1 MAFRF
6 LHTADIHLDSPL
18 RGLAGQQGAAADRIR
33 TATRAAFDA
42 LVGRAVEEAV
52 DFVVIAGDLYDGDW
66 RDYQTGLFFVAQM
79 GRLAQAR
86 IPVFLAL
93 GNHDAQNRITRSLTL
108 PDNVTVFP
116 AKAAASAEL
125 PEIGAVLHGRSFR
138 QRDETEDFVPG
149 YPEPVA
155 GAFNIGVLHTGLG
168 GRGGHADYAPCS
180 LPELV
185 AKGYDYWA
193 LGHVHQAEVLHEAP
207 HVVFPGNL
215 QGRHVRET
223 GPKGATLVTVADGAV
238 TGLTRWEVDVVR
250 WALLPVDAAGCD
262 RMTEVEARIR
272 DAIEAAAGRDAGT
285 NGDRLLA
292 IRIELQGATALHAAL
307 AGAAER
313 LLAEARAAAAGL
325 GDGIAWVEKV
335 KPATAPPPDA
345 AAQAAR
351 QDALGDLQRMLDAA
365 AADPDLAAR
374 LDAEVG
380 EMARRLPA
388 ELRAEAED
396 PALQAALEGDT
407 AALVAEARRLLDAS
421 LADDLP
427 ESLPDTL
434 SGSGS

>member
-6 LHTADIHLDSPL
+6 LHCADIHLDSPL

-33 TATRAAFDA
+33 TATRAAFEN

-66 RDYQTGLFFVAQM
+66 RDYQTGLFFVGQM
-79 GRLAQAR
+79 GRLARAR

-108 PDNVTVFP
+108 PDTVTVFP

-168 GRGGHADYAPCS
+168 GRGGHADYAPCT

-238 TGLTRWEVDVVR
+238 AGLTRWEVDVVR
-250 WALLPVDAAGCD
+250 WALLPVDAGGCD
-262 RMTEVEARIR
+262 RLAEVEARIR
-272 DAIEAAAGRDAGT
+272 DAIEAAAGD
-285 NGDRLLA
+285 GDGERLLA
-292 IRIELQGATALHAAL
+292 CRIELLGETALHAAL
-307 AGAAER
+307 PAAAER

-335 KPATAPPPDA
+335 APRTAPPPDA
-345 AAQAAR
+345 ALQAAR

-396 PALQAALEGDT
+396 PALQAALDGDT
-407 AALVAEARRLLDAS
+407 ATLVAEARHLLDAS
-421 LADDLP
+421 LADA
-427 ESLPDTL
+427 LPDPVP
-434 SGSGS
+434 GSEG